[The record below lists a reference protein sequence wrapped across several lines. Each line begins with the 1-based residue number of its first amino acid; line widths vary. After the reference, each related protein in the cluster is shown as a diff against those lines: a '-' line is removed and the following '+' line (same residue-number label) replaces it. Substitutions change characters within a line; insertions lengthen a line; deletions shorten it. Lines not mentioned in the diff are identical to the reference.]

1 MMEKVVIVGASGQAK
16 VVIDI
21 LQEAGQ
27 LEIVGCTSGSPADVG
42 RAILG
47 IPVLGTDSVLPG
59 LCAAGIRS
67 VFVAVGDNR
76 VRQRLIGEVLSAGF
90 KLVNA
95 ISPRAVISRHV
106 TLGSGVAV
114 MPGAVINASSEI
126 NDGAIV
132 NTGAT
137 VDHDCILGCCA
148 HVAPGTSLAGWVSI
162 GEGAFLGTGVKVIPR
177 ASIGSWSI
185 IGAGAIVVGTL
196 PSHVTAV
203 GAPAAIIKSH
213 EGEKL

>member
-1 MMEKVVIVGASGQAK
+1 MEKVVVLGASGQAK
-16 VVIDI
+16 VVIDM
-21 LQEAGQ
+21 LQDGGKV
-27 LEIVGCTSGSPADVG
+27 EIVGCTSHSPADVG
-42 RAILG
+42 NVILG

-76 VRQRLIGEVLSAGF
+76 VRQRLIREVLSAGF
-90 KLVNA
+90 KLISA
-95 ISPRAVISRHV
+95 ISPRAVISRHAI
-106 TLGSGVAV
+106 LGAGVAV

-137 VDHDCILGCCA
+137 VDHDCVVGCCA
-148 HVAPGTSLAGWVSI
+148 HLAPGASLAGWVSI
-162 GEGAFLGTGVKVIPR
+162 GEGAFLGNGVKVIPR
-177 ASIGSWSI
+177 ASVGSWSI
-185 IGAGAIVVGTL
+185 IGAGAVVVGTL

-213 EGEKL
+213 GDQKQ